1 MELLRSGV
9 TNWVAQIN
17 WVGNNNGIYSSNVS
31 TVKLELLLRSTESG
45 VQETE
50 SGGTNEIAQINWLWS
65 YKLHCLNWLNREL
78 QMKLLRST
86 ESGVTSRIVTESGV
100 TSRIATESG
109 VTSRIAQFNWNRSI
123 TGNAQINWIGS
134 YKWNVEWQDWKNK
147 KIILNFT
154 RNLRTK
160 KTKL

>member
-86 ESGVTSRIVTESGV
+86 ESGVTN
-100 TSRIATESG
+100 
-109 VTSRIAQFNWNRSI
+109 RIAQFNWNRSI